1 MLIAGGLIIAYLSLN
16 AVSDG
21 RGAIAGFQRLLE
33 VAPQKFDMILS
44 ESDPNHNLLPGLS
57 VLLGGMW
64 IMNLSYWG
72 FNQYIIQR
80 ARGAKDI
87 KEAQAGLAF
96 AAFLKLLV
104 PLLVVIPGIAAFV
117 LRPELTPSDQAYPT
131 MMALAPAGLK
141 GLIFA
146 ALVAAIVSS
155 LGSMMNSIAT
165 IFTMDLYKPM
175 APQTSETNLVWIG
188 RGVAF
193 AAMVTAVIIAKP
205 LLGNADQV
213 FQTLQEYTGFITPG
227 VVALFALGMFWKRAT
242 ALSAFCAAIGSAVFS
257 FMFKFD
263 WTSRLGLEWHLDQ
276 IPFMN
281 RVGYVFLLCV
291 AVMVIVSLAQG
302 GKVHPKAVDHEQISF
317 QTSKRYNIA
326 AGIIAIILIGLYW
339 YWW

>member
-1 MLIAGGLIIAYLSLN
+1 
-16 AVSDG
+16 
-21 RGAIAGFQRLLE
+21 
-33 VAPQKFDMILS
+33 
-44 ESDPNHNLLPGLS
+44 
-57 VLLGGMW
+57 
-64 IMNLSYWG
+64 MNLSYWG

-80 ARGAKDI
+80 ALGAKDI